1 MDEFLGTAGEATIV
15 LLKMKSEESLPT
27 IQELKRDLEVSSI
40 KYYKGF
46 GWYRSA
52 ISRLEQLLIILDSL
66 KGNEKIWGKFDC
78 TDFLRLSPN
87 ANRNLV
93 YEMKHGSMTIAGF
106 NLTNE
111 SFEELDQ
118 LLKMRNDIR
127 SMQNATKYFIDR
139 LSDNAESIKRY
150 GLTDKTLTTPPIEMM
165 NSNFEGYGFTAMQ
178 DLNERLFA
186 WQKKYTWKL
195 KSIEE
200 IEADFISSNAI
211 SN

>member
-1 MDEFLGTAGEATIV
+1 MDEFLGATGAATIV
-15 LLKMKSEESLPT
+15 MLKMNHDESLPT
-27 IQELKRDLEVSSI
+27 IQELKRDLEVTSI

-52 ISRLEQLLIILDSL
+52 ISRLEQLLIILESL

-93 YEMKHGSMTIAGF
+93 YEVKHGTMTIAGF

-127 SMQNATKYFIDR
+127 SMQNATKFFINR
-139 LSDNAESIKRY
+139 LSDNAETINRY
-150 GLTDKTLTTPPIEMM
+150 GLTDLTLSMPPIELM
-165 NSNFEGYGFTAMQ
+165 NSYFENYGLTAIQ
-178 DLNERLFA
+178 SLNERLLA
-186 WQKKYTWKL
+186 WHQKYTWKL
-195 KSIEE
+195 KSLEE
-200 IEADFISSNAI
+200 IEANSLALSAI
-211 SN
+211 ET